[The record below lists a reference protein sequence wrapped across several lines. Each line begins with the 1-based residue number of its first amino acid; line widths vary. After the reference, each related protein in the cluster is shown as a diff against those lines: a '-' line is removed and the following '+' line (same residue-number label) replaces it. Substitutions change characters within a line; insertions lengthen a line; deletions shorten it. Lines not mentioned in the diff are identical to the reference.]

1 MMHFVP
7 LFLVCILS
15 LPAFQATELTKCKV
29 SHAIKDI
36 DGYQGISLLECEFIL
51 RPCFLP
57 FPPLPSPPSLSPRGV
72 VSFAAVPI
80 SSLSSGG
87 PTLKNKR
94 FLSPGAHLIPFLDL
108 AVVPGPYTAF
118 YCL

>member
-72 VSFAAVPI
+72 VSY
-80 SSLSSGG
+80 L
-87 PTLKNKR
+87 
-94 FLSPGAHLIPFLDL
+94 FLFCLDL
-108 AVVPGPYTAF
+108 LYSITSPALPVSHCLAF
-118 YCL
+118 LISPR